1 MPILWTDEDMRS
13 KPRCCVCKRDRVRLS
28 RLLAKDP
35 DLPLTICIDCLR
47 IHREVSLL
55 LSRLDV
61 RRALK
66 LSEKPATQTKH
77 LKA

>member
-1 MPILWTDEDMRS
+1 MPILWLDENMKSNR
-13 KPRCCVCKRDRVRLS
+13 RCCVCNRDHVRLS
-28 RLLAKDP
+28 KSLAENL
-35 DLPLTICIDCLR
+35 DLPLIICIDCLK

-61 RRALK
+61 RRASR
-66 LSEKPATQTKH
+66 LSEKPREPTK